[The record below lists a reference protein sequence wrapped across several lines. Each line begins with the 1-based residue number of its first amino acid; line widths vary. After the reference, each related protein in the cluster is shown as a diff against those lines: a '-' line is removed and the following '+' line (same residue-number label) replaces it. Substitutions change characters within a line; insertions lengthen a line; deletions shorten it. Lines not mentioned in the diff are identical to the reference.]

1 MQVQIA
7 EYRTRNASPPV
18 GRTPLFS
25 SHPNWRWFILT
36 TVLIGAAMSALDVS
50 IENIALPTLRNYYH
64 VSLSLD
70 EWVAMAYMLTLTIF
84 LPLFG
89 RLADMFGR
97 TRMYNLGFVIFT
109 IGSALCG
116 LAPTMEFMI
125 ISRVIQ
131 ATGGGLLQ
139 ANSVAIITQSFPRCE
154 LGKAIGIQGA
164 VQAISMAIG
173 PFLGGL
179 LIGLNLFGMQWRSI
193 FYVNV
198 PIGILGTIAAYY
210 ILPVDKKRTS
220 REKMD
225 YVGCMTFAAALL
237 FLVLALNEGRKLGW
251 ESDTIVTYFF
261 LSVIFFVVFVVT
273 EKRFSCPMMDFQ
285 LYRIYD
291 FSAGNITGFFSYY
304 VLFGILFIMPFY
316 LENIA
321 HFSAFAAGAMLTPI
335 PITMSLVAPIAGTLS
350 DRYGPALMTSIGMF
364 VCAAASFALIFCG
377 RSPDIT
383 LLIVEFTALGLGMGL
398 FTPPNNSAVMSCVPE
413 ERLGSAGGILNMMRS
428 SGRVFGIDISG
439 LIVTTMTA
447 AYVGSAGYR
456 HINFSPVPREIRE
469 NGFMRGY
476 VAVLI
481 TFTVLNLISALL
493 SVTKKGRTKI
503 AVEHFLSE

>member
-1 MQVQIA
+1 
-7 EYRTRNASPPV
+7 
-18 GRTPLFS
+18 
-25 SHPNWRWFILT
+25 
-36 TVLIGAAMSALDVS
+36 MSALDVS
-50 IENIALPTLRNYYH
+50 IENIALPTLRKYYH

-89 RLADMFGR
+89 RLADIFGR
-97 TRMYNLGFVIFT
+97 TKMYNVGFVIFT

-131 ATGGGLLQ
+131 AVGGGLLQ
-139 ANSVAIITQSFPRCE
+139 ANSVAIITQTFPRKE

-179 LIGLNLFGMQWRSI
+179 LINLNLFGTQWRSI

-198 PIGILGTIAAYY
+198 PIGILGTLAAFYV
-210 ILPVDKKRTS
+210 LPRDKKS
-220 REKMD
+220 KVKEKMD
-225 YVGCMTFAAALL
+225 YVGCISFAAGLL

-251 ESDTIVTYFF
+251 ESDTILAYF
-261 LSVIFFVVFVVT
+261 LLFVVFFAFFIIA
-273 EKRFSCPMMDFQ
+273 ELKFSFPMIDFQ
-285 LYRIYD
+285 LFKIYD
-291 FSAGNITGFFSYY
+291 FWAGNVTGFFSYY

-321 HFSAFAAGAMLTPI
+321 GYSAFTAGALITPI
-335 PITMSLVAPIAGTLS
+335 PITMSLVAPVAGSLS
-350 DRYGPALMTSIGMF
+350 DRYGPAIMTSIGMF
-364 VCAAASFALIFCG
+364 VCAAACFFMIFSG
-377 RSPDIT
+377 RSPEIAV
-383 LLIVEFTALGLGMGL
+383 LIVEFTMLGLGMGL

-413 ERLGSAGGILNMMRS
+413 ERLGSAGGILNMMRA
-428 SGRVFGIDISG
+428 SGRIFGIDLSG
-439 LIVTTMTA
+439 LIITTITA
-447 AYVGSAGYR
+447 AYLGGMGFR
-456 HINFSPVPREIRE
+456 HINLPTVPHQLRE
-469 NGFMRGY
+469 NGFMQGF
-476 VAVLI
+476 VIVVI
-481 TFTVLNLISALL
+481 SFTLLNIASAIL
-493 SVTKKGRTKI
+493 SVTKKGRTKM

>member
-1 MQVQIA
+1 
-7 EYRTRNASPPV
+7 
-18 GRTPLFS
+18 
-25 SHPNWRWFILT
+25 
-36 TVLIGAAMSALDVS
+36 MSALDVS
-50 IENIALPTLRNYYH
+50 IENIALPTLRSYYH

-97 TRMYNLGFVIFT
+97 ARMYNLGFIIFT

-116 LAPTMEFMI
+116 VAPTMEFMI

-164 VQAISMAIG
+164 VQAISMAVG

-179 LIGLNLFGMQWRSI
+179 LIGLNLFGTQWRSI

-198 PIGILGTIAAYY
+198 PIGIIGTVAAFY
-210 ILPVDKKRTS
+210 ILPIDKKNKT

-225 YVGCMTFAAALL
+225 YIGCIAFAAALL

-251 ESDTIVTYFF
+251 ESDTILTYFVLF
-261 LSVIFFVVFVVT
+261 VVFFVVFIIT
-273 EKRFSCPMMDFQ
+273 EMKFSYPMMDFE
-285 LYRIYD
+285 LYKIYD
-291 FSAGNITGFFSYY
+291 FAAGNITGFFSYY

-350 DRYGPALMTSIGMF
+350 DRYGPALMTSIGML
-364 VCAAASFALIFCG
+364 VCAVASFCLIFCG
-377 RSPDIT
+377 RNPDT
-383 LLIVEFTALGLGMGL
+383 ALLVVEFTALGIGMGL

-413 ERLGSAGGILNMMRS
+413 ERLGSAGGILNMMRA

-447 AYVGSAGYR
+447 AYLGSRGFQ
-456 HINFSPVPREIRE
+456 HINLSAVPQEMRE

-476 VAVLI
+476 VTVLI
-481 TFTVLNLISALL
+481 TFTVLNFISAVL
-493 SVTKKGRTKI
+493 SVTKKGRAKM